1 MTDFIAEFKKIEKN
15 FPSVLKLTSFPLGSR
30 AFEMTEAASVILSN
44 KKYFTF
50 KDKILSISGNKNLS
64 EVILQAYVH
73 NTRGYCKSIISGLS
87 QFLSSKYKKAF
98 F

>member
-1 MTDFIAEFKKIEKN
+1 MTD
-15 FPSVLKLTSFPLGSR
+15 LPLGSK
-30 AFEMTEAASVILSN
+30 AFEMTESASVVLTD

-50 KDKILSISGNKNLS
+50 RDKILSIQNNKNLS

-73 NTRGYCKSIISGLS
+73 NTRGYCKSVIFGLD
-87 QFLSSKYKKAF
+87 QFLTSKNKKAF